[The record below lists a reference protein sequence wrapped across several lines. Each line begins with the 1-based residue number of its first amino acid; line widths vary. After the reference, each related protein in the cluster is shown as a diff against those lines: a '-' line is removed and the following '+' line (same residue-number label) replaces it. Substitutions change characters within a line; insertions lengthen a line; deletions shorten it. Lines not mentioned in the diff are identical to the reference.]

1 MIGHAFADIELS
13 NPRNPALTPIASRA
27 LADTGALVLCIP
39 DHVAIQLELEMES
52 KLEVAV
58 ADGRSMRVP
67 YVGSVSLATDGC
79 STDCTPNRPRTR
91 GR

>member
-52 KLEVAV
+52 IREVTV
-58 ADGRSMRVP
+58 AFGRSMRVP
-67 YVGSVSLATDGC
+67 YVDPGSPNIPHARVKQLAGVD
-79 STDCTPNRPRTR
+79 
-91 GR
+91 